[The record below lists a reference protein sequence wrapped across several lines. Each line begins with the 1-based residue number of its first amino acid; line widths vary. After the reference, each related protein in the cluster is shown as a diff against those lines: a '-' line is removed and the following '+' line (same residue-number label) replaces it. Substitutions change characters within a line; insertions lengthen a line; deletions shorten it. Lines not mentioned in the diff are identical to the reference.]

1 MYGMSPLST
10 TELQPQSNTLSSLD
24 TVKTR
29 QQEKYLHITWGS
41 LYLAAGAFCVN
52 ELRND

>member
-1 MYGMSPLST
+1 MYGVSPLST

-29 QQEKYLHITWGS
+29 QQEKYLHIIYYFGIPV
-41 LYLAAGAFCVN
+41 FRVQQ
-52 ELRND
+52 ELFV